1 MVRMRFKRKKKYF
14 KVLKVTKPPLR
25 VRIGHAVRSTK
36 AKFRRGFQQYQRE
49 TQELAKYGDRIVQS
63 VPLATEPP
71 KKLVKTLLTEEALL
85 TKTEKVGKDLGLGQM
100 SKEADEF
107 VKEVAGF
114 RRKKR

>member
-1 MVRMRFKRKKKYF
+1 MRFKHQKKYF

-36 AKFRRGFQQYQRE
+36 AKFRRGFQRYQRE
-49 TQELAKYGDRIVQS
+49 TQELAKYGDRVVYS
-63 VPLATEPP
+63 VPLATAPP

-85 TKTEKVGKDLGLGQM
+85 TNAGKVGKDLGLGQM
-100 SKEADEF
+100 SKKADEF